1 MKNMEEKNANARLCT
16 KCGAELQDGQEFCPK
31 CGQKTEPFVTEN
43 ENSTAPQFDTG
54 LNKKNGGKKKKT
66 VIIIVASVLAL
77 AIIVAGILIIPKLLV
92 SVEDLCAQGNYEKA
106 YEKASDEEKDAI
118 KAENVAAVQSA
129 FSADNLKD
137 PSSFKLRDAY
147 YDEFTNDYGILVK
160 RLVLYISAA
169 NSYGATVSSYWLY
182 FWDEDDRDWSYYC
195 SVSSLETE
203 ESSKYDDEDE
213 ALEKFIN
220 NTGRVVIRTTM
231 SDGIK
236 LSKDAVKRIN
246 TMFENGTLD
255 DVKLIDVD

>member
-1 MKNMEEKNANARLCT
+1 MEEKNANAKLCT

-31 CGQKTEPFVTEN
+31 CGQKTELFVAGN
-43 ENSTAPQFDTG
+43 ENSTVPQFDTG

-66 VIIIVASVLAL
+66 TIIIVASVLAL
-77 AIIVAGILIIPKLLV
+77 AIIVAGILIIPQLLV

-106 YEKASDEEKDAI
+106 YEKASDEQKPEI
-118 KAENVAAVQSA
+118 IAENAAAVQSA

-147 YDEFTNDYGILVK
+147 YDEFTNGDGELVK
-160 RLVLYISAA
+160 RLVLYISGA

-182 FWDEDDRDWSYYC
+182 TRYEDDRDWSYFC

-213 ALEKFIN
+213 KLEKLRN
-220 NTGRVVIRTTM
+220 NIGRTTIKLTM
-231 SDGIK
+231 NDGIK